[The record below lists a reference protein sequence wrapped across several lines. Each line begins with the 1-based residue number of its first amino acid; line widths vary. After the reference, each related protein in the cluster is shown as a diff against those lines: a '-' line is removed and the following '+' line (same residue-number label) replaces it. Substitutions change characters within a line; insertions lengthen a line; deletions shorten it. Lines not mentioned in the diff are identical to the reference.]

1 MVRSSPRALVGL
13 LASAAAVSAAP
24 AAPRDANP
32 GCTAASLGNFDWS
45 IGEFVYNKSITF
57 STPAHQIAS
66 GVVQFNLTNPALAY
80 PAVCEA
86 YSTQLSD
93 FFYGNII
100 YNCTSEGPETTTTFA
115 FNAPAGTLDVNQTWT
130 CSDKDP
136 QYPDTFHYQGSV
148 NLTLSCSESD
158 YKNPDWQ
165 IGEIYSSNATAC
177 KQEGVTVTPYAAEAE
192 A

>member
-24 AAPRDANP
+24 TARDANP

-45 IGEFVYNKSITF
+45 IAEFVYNKSIVF
-57 STPAHQIAS
+57 STPAHQIDN
-66 GVVQFNLTNPALAY
+66 GIVQFNLTNPALAY
-80 PAVCEA
+80 PAVCQA

-100 YNCTSEGPETTTTFA
+100 YNCTSEGDETTTTFA
-115 FNAPAGTLDVNQTWT
+115 FNAPAETLDVNQTWT

-148 NLTLSCSESD
+148 NLTLDCTSD
-158 YKNPDWQ
+158 YYKNPNWEIGQ
-165 IGEIYSSNATAC
+165 IYTSNLTTC